1 MAKDE
6 STKPSTDFQHR
17 LQTQS
22 QFEIYQ
28 WEIYRMVTKLDKY
41 VHNTAFE
48 FSPSRNESQ
57 YLGVDDD

>member
-1 MAKDE
+1 
-6 STKPSTDFQHR
+6 
-17 LQTQS
+17 
-22 QFEIYQ
+22 
-28 WEIYRMVTKLDKY
+28 MVTKLDKY